1 MTPRLATV
9 LAVNLYGSLL
19 IAAGLLGVGLALL
32 ASAPAPCILGAAL
45 ALLLTPWGL
54 QITRRARSKAR
65 IAEAL
70 VRKIRRRGYDAAYFE
85 GMCATACMR
94 LVVRIVLR
102 EVGRTDQYRSVVRR
116 HRDRG
121 PFTVDV
127 GEGMLR
133 DMIEEGTIELADV
146 ERAVREALEATS
158 PKHQRIGSA

>member
-19 IAAGLLGVGLALL
+19 MAAGLVGVGLVVL
-32 ASAPAPCILGAAL
+32 ASSPAPVALGATL
-45 ALLLTPWGL
+45 ALLLTPWGV
-54 QITRRARSKAR
+54 QISRRAPSKAR

-102 EVGRTDQYRSVVRR
+102 EVGRAAEYRSVVRR
-116 HRDRG
+116 HRARG

-133 DMIEEGTIELADV
+133 EMIEEGAIELADV